1 MKHIFIALSRRFPIE
16 ACVDQQSAISKRVSL
31 HQKTSFLKAES
42 RQPKAVFIL
51 FCIAVALFQMTGC
64 TVTFTQSD
72 TLQLSL
78 SDPAEKTMS
87 IVAEFEAGEADSV
100 AGDVT
105 QKTGSVCAGGACIIY

>member
-1 MKHIFIALSRRFPIE
+1 
-16 ACVDQQSAISKRVSL
+16 
-31 HQKTSFLKAES
+31 
-42 RQPKAVFIL
+42 
-51 FCIAVALFQMTGC
+51 MTGC

-78 SDPAEKTMS
+78 SDPAEETMS

-105 QKTGSVCAGGACIIY
+105 QKSRECLCRWRVYYLLAACRLL

>member
-1 MKHIFIALSRRFPIE
+1 MKHIFIALSRKPIE
-16 ACVDQQSAISKRVSL
+16 ACVDQPSAISKRVSL
-31 HQKTSFLKAES
+31 HQKTSFLKA
-42 RQPKAVFIL
+42 VFLL

-78 SDPAEKTMS
+78 SDPVEKTMS